1 MANKGSHHLRNK
13 FFFQWKCFIRGG
25 GVAKCISDF
34 IGLFKKLK
42 VYFLLSDSSSSSS
55 LGSTSAGLSGGDQ
68 SGEKTPHIPLFR
80 NVRARS
86 NSDQTYFFPN
96 KTVYIPLMN
105 SVIIIVIFGRFF
117 SLNIVFVRWVVG
129 EGSPSNETFM

>member
-1 MANKGSHHLRNK
+1 M
-13 FFFQWKCFIRGG
+13 
-25 GVAKCISDF
+25 SDF

-42 VYFLLSDSSSSSS
+42 VYILLSDSLSSSSSS

-80 NVRARS
+80 NVRASRARS

-96 KTVYIPLMN
+96 KTVYL
-105 SVIIIVIFGRFF
+105 
-117 SLNIVFVRWVVG
+117 
-129 EGSPSNETFM
+129 